1 MDFWKKTFPFILLNI
16 FVSAT
21 TVLLVI
27 WLTQNGTIQL
37 PTKPTLTPIV
47 TKINPSPEVPV
58 AQSTAEKP
66 IAATPKASADEGSL
80 QIEGVFGAGELSVE
94 YILIRNQSESP
105 INLNGWSIQSSNG
118 KKLDLPQLSLNKN
131 GAVRLYS
138 KHGTNTVIE
147 LYWNSDQALW
157 ASGSKIQLLDPNGEQ
172 KSDWQVP

>member
-27 WLTQNGTIQL
+27 WLTQSGYIQL
-37 PTKPTLTPIV
+37 PTKPTLTPVV
-47 TKINPSPEVPV
+47 TRINPSTEAPV

-66 IAATPKASADEGSL
+66 TASTPTASADEGTL

-118 KKLDLPQLSLNKN
+118 KNLDLPQLSLNKN

-157 ASGSKIQLLDPNGEQ
+157 TSGSKIQLLDANGEQ

>member
-27 WLTQNGTIQL
+27 WLTQSGTIQL
-37 PTKPTLTPIV
+37 PTKPTLTPVI
-47 TKINPSPEVPV
+47 TKINPSTEVPV
-58 AQSTAEKP
+58 AQNTATKP
-66 IAATPKASADEGSL
+66 TATIPKASADEGTL

-157 ASGSKIQLLDPNGEQ
+157 TSGSKIQLLDPNGEQ

>member
-1 MDFWKKTFPFILLNI
+1 MEFWKKTFPFILLNI

-37 PTKPTLTPIV
+37 STKPTLTPIV
-47 TKINPSPEVPV
+47 TKINPSTEDPL
-58 AQSTAEKP
+58 AQGTAENP
-66 IAATPKASADEGSL
+66 IAATPNASADEGSL
-80 QIEGVFGAGELSVE
+80 LIEGVFGAGEISVE

-118 KKLDLPQLSLNKN
+118 KKLDLPQLILNKN

-157 ASGSKIQLLDPNGEQ
+157 TSGSKIQLLDANREQ
-172 KSDWQVP
+172 KSEWQVP

>member
-1 MDFWKKTFPFILLNI
+1 MEFWKKTFPFILLNI

-27 WLTQNGTIQL
+27 WLTQSGTIQL
-37 PTKPTLTPIV
+37 STKPTLTPIV
-47 TKINPSPEVPV
+47 TKINPSTEEPM
-58 AQSTAEKP
+58 AQGTAEKP

-80 QIEGVFGAGELSVE
+80 LIEGVFGAGEISVE

-118 KKLDLPQLSLNKN
+118 KKLDLPQLILNKN

-138 KHGTNTVIE
+138 MHGTNTVIE

-157 ASGSKIQLLDPNGEQ
+157 TSGSKIQLLDANREQ
-172 KSDWQVP
+172 KSEWQVP